1 VLVVVQRF
9 GCLKVVIKT
18 LKREREREIL
28 DQCLHR
34 ANGVKE
40 VAARIEGAI

>member
-18 LKREREREIL
+18 LEREREIL
-28 DQCLHR
+28 NYCLHR
-34 ANGVKE
+34 ENGVKE
-40 VAARIEGAI
+40 VAARIEGAR